1 MINENLHEKFNT
13 LIQETVIEKKKKKKK
28 NKTEEDPNFLFN
40 NNANNKSFSIEV
52 LCLTYMFC

>member
-13 LIQETVIEKKKKKKK
+13 LIQETVIEKKKKE
-28 NKTEEDPNFLFN
+28 TEEDPNFLFN